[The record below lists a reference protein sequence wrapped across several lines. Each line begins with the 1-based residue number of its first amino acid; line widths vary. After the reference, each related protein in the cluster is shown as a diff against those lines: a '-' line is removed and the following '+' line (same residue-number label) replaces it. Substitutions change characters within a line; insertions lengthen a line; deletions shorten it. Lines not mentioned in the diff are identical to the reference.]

1 MSKICFELFYL
12 STFQVSADSL
22 ALDHVPPAYEIL
34 DSFHHGPVTPVYKFG
49 SLVTITKEAAELN
62 EAQELFE
69 LVSGEGREY
78 GILFLTARGSGY
90 KH

>member
-1 MSKICFELFYL
+1 
-12 STFQVSADSL
+12 L

-69 LVSGEGREY
+69 LVSRNG
-78 GILFLTARGSGY
+78 T
-90 KH
+90 